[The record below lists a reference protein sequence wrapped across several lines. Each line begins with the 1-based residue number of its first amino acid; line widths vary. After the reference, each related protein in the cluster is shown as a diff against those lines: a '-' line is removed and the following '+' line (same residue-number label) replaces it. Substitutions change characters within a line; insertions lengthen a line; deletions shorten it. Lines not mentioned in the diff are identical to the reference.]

1 MNQNEGM
8 GRHQNDLLEENDF
21 ILALESSVDYIGIGL
36 WLQIQ
41 ILQLAYRTTK
51 EAKQRA
57 NKRPAFQCNK
67 RLVSSA
73 ICRETMCSWLF
84 VQMLE

>member
-8 GRHQNDLLEENDF
+8 GRHQNDLLEENNF

-57 NKRPAFQCNK
+57 KKRPAFQRNK